1 MLETTTKLQRQ
12 VFALIE
18 KKHPLGKK
26 WLLEYM
32 EWTGLKKSTAYNHCN
47 GSTAMTADDVLRL
60 MSRYQVHWN
69 DLFPKAENGTIS
81 MQFSA
86 ATKKPSAPL
95 EFMQGLQGHLR
106 QLSQAK
112 ISRICFFSNDIPLF
126 YFFEFP
132 LLTAFK
138 FYYWDYAV
146 WGNTNPEKEPFDRK
160 WIEKPEIQ
168 QALHIAKDLIR
179 TYQTIPRTEFWS
191 PNMFNIIVQVIL
203 KVERDQYI
211 TASSVSENI
220 RKEVLSLQDYL
231 FKMANTVDQ
240 RAYPL
245 HEIRCNTSI
254 YGNNTV
260 LAITEQGNHVFSTL
274 ENPNIVYFNNEAMG
288 NYTEAWFLNTRKH
301 SEAMNVG
308 SDQIRRTFFAKVKDD
323 VADCLLSSMSN

>member
-26 WLLEYM
+26 WLLDYM
-32 EWTGLKKSTAYNHCN
+32 EWSGLKKSAAYNHRN

-60 MSRYQVHWN
+60 MSHYQVLWN
-69 DLFPKAENGTIS
+69 DLFPTEENGTIS
-81 MQFSA
+81 MQFRA
-86 ATKKPSAPL
+86 ATKKPSGAL
-95 EFMQGLQGHLR
+95 EFMQGLQAHLR

-146 WGNTNPEKEPFDRK
+146 WGNTNPEKEPFDQK
-160 WIEKPEIQ
+160 WLEKPEIQ
-168 QALHIAKDLIR
+168 QALHIAKDLLR

-191 PNMFNIIVQVIL
+191 PDMFKIIIQVIL

-211 TASSVSENI
+211 AASSVSENI
-220 RKEVLSLQDYL
+220 RKEVLLLQDYV
-231 FKMANTVDQ
+231 FKMASTVDQ
-240 RAYPL
+240 RGFPL
-245 HEIRCNTSI
+245 HEIRSNTSI

-260 LAITEQGNHVFSTL
+260 LAITEQGNHVFATL
-274 ENPNIVYFNNEAMG
+274 ENPNFVYFNNEAVG
-288 NYTEAWFLNTRKH
+288 DHTEAWFLNVRKH
-301 SEAMNVG
+301 SEAMNVT
-308 SDQIRRTFFAKVKDD
+308 SDMIRRAFFVKVKDD
-323 VADCLLSSMSN
+323 VVAMRFA